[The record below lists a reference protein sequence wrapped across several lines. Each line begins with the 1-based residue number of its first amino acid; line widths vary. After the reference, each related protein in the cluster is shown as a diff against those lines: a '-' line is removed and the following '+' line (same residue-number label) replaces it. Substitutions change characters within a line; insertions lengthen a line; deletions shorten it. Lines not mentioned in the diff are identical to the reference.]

1 MFTLTDFNLPHLEL
15 QIEQANGSS
24 GPYPIYKTLP
34 GQSSSFDESV
44 TRPTNPHLHL
54 KIILLTGR

>member
-1 MFTLTDFNLPHLEL
+1 MFTLTDFSLPHLEL

-24 GPYPIYKTLP
+24 GPYPIYKMLP

-44 TRPTNPHLHL
+44 TRPTNPH
-54 KIILLTGR
+54 